1 MRKLTIVA
9 VAFAIM
15 ACDASKP
22 ELEKQLA
29 KTQQISAEKDS
40 LLKDVMATSQFIAE
54 VNAELAKVR
63 RIDNSRPANMQPG
76 EMESNAT
83 LSEKRARVVEQ
94 VRLITARVNASEARL
109 AASRKRVAELAG
121 QDSSM
126 KSQLAS
132 YDSTITSF
140 KSIVDNQKAEI
151 ASLTE
156 RVRALDAD
164 IEQLKSNNVQLVSE
178 KTTLTDERDRLTTE
192 RNTVYYVIG
201 DKETLLK
208 KHIIEQTGGTLGLG
222 KVKVPARMLNPADFT
237 AIDKTKVMEI
247 AFPNTT
253 EPYRIITR
261 QDLAAL
267 ETPPAKGSRLTG
279 SLKIKD
285 ADAFWSASKFL
296 IIIQD

>member
-9 VAFAIM
+9 VAFAIV

-40 LLKDVMATSQFIAE
+40 LLKDVMATSQFIAD
-54 VNAELAKVR
+54 VNAEFAKVR
-63 RIDNSRPANMQPG
+63 RDNSRPANMQPG

-94 VRLITARVNASEARL
+94 VRLITARVNASENRL

-126 KSQLAS
+126 KTQLAS

-140 KSIVDNQKAEI
+140 KSIVENQKAEI

-208 KHIIEQTGGTLGLG
+208 KHIIEQTGGTLGIG
-222 KVKVPARMLNPADFT
+222 KVKVPARTLNPADFT

-247 AFPNTT
+247 PFPNTT

-285 ADAFWSASKFL
+285 FDAFWSASKFL